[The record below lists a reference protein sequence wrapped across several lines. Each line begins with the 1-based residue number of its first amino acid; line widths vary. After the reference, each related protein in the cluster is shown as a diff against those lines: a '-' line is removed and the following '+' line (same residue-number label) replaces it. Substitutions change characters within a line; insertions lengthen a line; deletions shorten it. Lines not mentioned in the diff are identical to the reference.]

1 MDTLLIRLY
10 PGPAGDEPP
19 PAEWLVT
26 GANGLPSGEPGYGTL
41 DEAAAVARLRRTIV
55 LVPSEG
61 ILLTKV
67 NIKARNREQLLRAIP
82 FALEEDLAEDVE
94 QLHFAL
100 GPRQLDGDHPVA
112 VVSRAL
118 MTQWLEELSAVGL
131 IPQALI
137 PDVLALP
144 QATENAWSLLLEKDR
159 ALLRKDTFS
168 GFTFDPANAEDL
180 LNCALEEANVK
191 PEVIEVYGTE
201 GEDDPRLAP
210 ISSITYQ
217 QRDGSPPVLW
227 ATGLDAKRAIN
238 LLQAQ
243 YRTKS
248 DLVRLLKPW
257 RAAAALI
264 GIWLVLQV
272 VEFVLDYQRLAAEDR
287 ALQTKI
293 EQIYR
298 NTFPNTSRIV
308 NARIQMEQQLDALRQ
323 ASKSNTRV
331 AFMPLMD
338 AGARAIQPLTGVKID
353 ALDYLNGRLEV
364 SLNARELDAL
374 DAIKQNLEGQGLTAD
389 IQSAETRGAEV
400 IGRLVIREAHG

>member
-1 MDTLLIRLY
+1 
-10 PGPAGDEPP
+10 
-19 PAEWLVT
+19 
-26 GANGLPSGEPGYGTL
+26 
-41 DEAAAVARLRRTIV
+41 
-55 LVPSEG
+55 
-61 ILLTKV
+61 
-67 NIKARNREQLLRAIP
+67 
-82 FALEEDLAEDVE
+82 LEEDLAEDVE

-100 GPRQLDGDHPVA
+100 APRQLDETYPVA

-118 MTQWLEELSAVGL
+118 MTQWLEQLSAVGL

-201 GEDDPRLAP
+201 GEDDPRLP
-210 ISSITYQ
+210 STSSITYQ
-217 QRDGSPPVLW
+217 QRDGSPPGLW
-227 ATGLDAKRAIN
+227 AAGLDAKRAIN

-248 DLVRLLKPW
+248 DLVRVLKPW
-257 RAAAALI
+257 RAAAAVI

-287 ALQTKI
+287 ALQAKI

-374 DAIKQNLEGQGLTAD
+374 DAIKQNLEGQGLTAY